1 MGLLDFANTPEGMQ
15 GLSLLAAAAPTMEP
29 TNLAGRIA
37 MAGNTYRGLLDNQL
51 RSQFIKS
58 QIDENASQAKMRELQ
73 AAQLARKNDLIN
85 GWLSGQGGDVA
96 QANQAVIGQTGN
108 LAPTNANAALQSQAM
123 GAGGGLL
130 GGISSDAIRA
140 DLAFNDGKNIAQWM
154 FERTKPN
161 IEFINGVA
169 VDKNR
174 TNAGTSIP
182 QMSPNGQGYQ
192 LIQDPTAPGG
202 YRVGVPQGAL
212 DAYRQ
217 FKGADAEIAANSE
230 LVKVVGPDGAERY
243 VPKSQVLGAP
253 RPPQP
258 TAAPRSMAPNAGDAD
273 RFAILTQELDKAQKA
288 GNARDVQAIQAE
300 ISRLP
305 ASAKTDAS
313 PSGLAV
319 SGGFQA
325 TPTTAQSLSKEA
337 GKGIN
342 ESFIKSRYEPALAA
356 GDAANDML
364 TNVKVAR
371 DSMRA
376 MGGTGWGAEAK
387 ATAANVLAG
396 LGMAPANAKMYAANA
411 QTFQNAAMSN
421 LKTTLDAAKG
431 PQTEGDAAR
440 ASQLFA
446 QLRNTPQA
454 NEFILD
460 MAQAKAEREQM
471 KARFFQSAL
480 PIAQQKGDL
489 AEVEREWTKRAP
501 SVFSMPSMQR
511 WGKQQ

>member
-1 MGLLDFANTPEGMQ
+1 
-15 GLSLLAAAAPTMEP
+15 
-29 TNLAGRIA
+29 
-37 MAGNTYRGLLDNQL
+37 
-51 RSQFIKS
+51 
-58 QIDENASQAKMRELQ
+58 
-73 AAQLARKNDLIN
+73 
-85 GWLSGQGGDVA
+85 
-96 QANQAVIGQTGN
+96 
-108 LAPTNANAALQSQAM
+108 M

-325 TPTTAQSLSKEA
+325 TPTTAQAAAKAAAVKQAESNVRPAEQRQNEVAAGNYMLSVIDRALQHPGLGTATGLQGLADPRNYLPGTDAKDFQAVHDQLIGNTFLQAYANLKGGGQITEIEGAKAQNAIARLNRAQSTDAYKGALQDLREVVTAGLSRNKSNMEA
-337 GKGIN
+337 GGMPS
-342 ESFIKSRYEPALAA
+342 SFP
-356 GDAANDML
+356 GD
-364 TNVKVAR
+364 
-371 DSMRA
+371 
-376 MGGTGWGAEAK
+376 
-387 ATAANVLAG
+387 
-396 LGMAPANAKMYAANA
+396 NAKTQAN
-411 QTFQNAAMSN
+411 N
-421 LKTTLDAAKG
+421 LVAELPKTAAKG
-431 PQTEGDAAR
+431 TRAR
-440 ASQLFA
+440 DTATGKIMVFNGLSW
-446 QLRNTPQA
+446 TP
-454 NEFILD
+454 E
-460 MAQAKAEREQM
+460 K
-471 KARFFQSAL
+471 
-480 PIAQQKGDL
+480 
-489 AEVEREWTKRAP
+489 
-501 SVFSMPSMQR
+501 
-511 WGKQQ
+511 